1 MCGPSC
7 PAYGS
12 KIKHNAI
19 QKIWMMPSVSS
30 EDLRELQKPAMYP
43 QNLLQNLEKAVSVV
57 DQEDFFI

>member
-1 MCGPSC
+1 
-7 PAYGS
+7 
-12 KIKHNAI
+12 
-19 QKIWMMPSVSS
+19 MMPSVSS